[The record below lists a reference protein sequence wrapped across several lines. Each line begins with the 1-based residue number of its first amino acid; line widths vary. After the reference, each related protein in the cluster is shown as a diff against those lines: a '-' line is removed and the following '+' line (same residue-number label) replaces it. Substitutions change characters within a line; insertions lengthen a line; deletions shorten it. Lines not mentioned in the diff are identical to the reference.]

1 MAKTILIVDDSNT
14 ARASVEYTLK
24 KGSYTVVSADDGT
37 TGLEVLGKTPNVD
50 MIITDLNMPKMDG
63 IEFIKH
69 VRKVDQHKYTPIL
82 MLTTESQDEKKMEGK
97 AAGASGWLVKPFN
110 PTQLLDV
117 VKRFL
122 NWLSTVLLWA
132 NKNFIKGR
140 GVIHVW

>member
-1 MAKTILIVDDSNT
+1 MSKKVLIVDDSNT

-24 KGSYTVVSADDGT
+24 KGGYDVISGDDGT
-37 TGLEVLGKTPNVD
+37 TGLETLNKSSGVD

-69 VRKVDQHKYTPIL
+69 VRLIDKYKYTPIL
-82 MLTTESQDEKKMEGK
+82 MLTTESQEEKKVEGK

-122 NWLSTVLLWA
+122 
-132 NKNFIKGR
+132 G
-140 GVIHVW
+140 

>member
-1 MAKTILIVDDSNT
+1 MGKKVLIVDDSTT

-24 KGSYTVVSADDGT
+24 KGGYDVVSGDDGT
-37 TGLEVLGKTPNVD
+37 TGLETLNRTTGVN

-69 VRKVDQHKYTPIL
+69 VRMIDEHKYTPIL
-82 MLTTESQDEKKMEGK
+82 MLTTESQEEKKIEGK
-97 AAGASGWLVKPFN
+97 SAGASGWLVKPFN

-122 NWLSTVLLWA
+122 
-132 NKNFIKGR
+132 G
-140 GVIHVW
+140 

>member
-24 KGSYTVVSADDGT
+24 KGSYEVLSADDGT
-37 TGLEVLGKTPNVD
+37 TGLEVLGKSPTID

-63 IEFIKH
+63 IEFIKN
-69 VRKVDQHKYTPIL
+69 VRKFDQYKYTPIL

-110 PTQLLDV
+110 PTQLL
-117 VKRFL
+117 R
-122 NWLSTVLLWA
+122 N
-132 NKNFIKGR
+132 IKEEYNICLIAMSLFR
-140 GVIHVW
+140 YF